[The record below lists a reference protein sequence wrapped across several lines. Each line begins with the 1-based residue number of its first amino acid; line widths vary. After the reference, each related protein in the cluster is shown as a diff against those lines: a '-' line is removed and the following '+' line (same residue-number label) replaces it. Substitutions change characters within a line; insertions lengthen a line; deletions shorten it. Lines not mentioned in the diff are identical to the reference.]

1 MNPPKPDKAADYV
14 ALVLAVGTYVF
25 LCWLIYVE
33 YQATGELNRWMLGSL
48 LLMLLLSL
56 GTLFGFGR
64 LETMLEKV
72 PINFGGGSK

>member
-1 MNPPKPDKAADYV
+1 MNLPKPDKAADYV
-14 ALVLAVGTYVF
+14 ALVLALGTYVF

-33 YQATGELNRWMLGSL
+33 YQSTGKLNRWMLGSL

-64 LETMLEKV
+64 LETMLEKLPV
-72 PINFGGGSK
+72 SFGGNNK